1 MFTDTH
7 THVFHPKI
15 AEKAINQLHTHYGI
29 RPVGTGVLSDLLA
42 RADKAGI
49 DRVVVHTA
57 ATDPSQ
63 VIPANN
69 WAIDMERQSPRV
81 TAFGTLHPDYDE
93 PEKELERLRRAGI
106 TGLKFHPDFQ
116 GFFLNDPKFYRLM
129 EIIGSEFTL
138 MIHIGDTLAPDKNPS
153 CPIKMA
159 QLRRDFPGPRLIA
172 AHMGGYS
179 HWPYALEHLAG
190 MDVYLDTSSSLSFIP
205 DETLAGLVRKHPADR
220 LLFGSDYPLFDPGD
234 EIALVEKRLLP
245 LGVRLDDL
253 LAAGTSLFPCRPA
266 KNSPAR

>member
-15 AEKAINQLHTHYGI
+15 AEKAIHQLHDHYGI
-29 RPVGTGVLSDLLA
+29 MPVGTGVLTDLLA
-42 RADKAGI
+42 RADSAGI

-69 WAIDMERQSPRV
+69 WAMDMERQSPRV
-81 TAFGTLHPDYDE
+81 TAFGTLHPDYPE

-106 TGLKFHPDFQ
+106 RGLKFHPDFQ
-116 GFFLNDPKFYRLM
+116 GFFLDDPKFYALM
-129 EIIGSEFTL
+129 ERIGDEFTL
-138 MIHIGDTLAPDKNPS
+138 MVHVGDVLPPDKNPS

-159 QLRRDFPGPRLIA
+159 KLRRAFPGPRLIA
-172 AHMGGYS
+172 AHLGGFS
-179 HWPYALEHLAG
+179 HWNWVEEHLAG
-190 MDVYLDTSSSLSFIP
+190 LDVFLDTSSSLSYVS
-205 DETLAGLVRKHPADR
+205 DETLRALLRKHPADH
-220 LLFGSDYPLFDPGD
+220 LLFGSDYPLFDPAD
-234 EIALVEKRLLP
+234 EIRLVEQRLVP

-253 LAAGTSLFPCRPA
+253 LSAGTHLFP
-266 KNSPAR
+266 ARG